1 MHTPRLTLT
10 HPAQPERLGA
20 LSVSLTPDPRALGQR
35 LEFTARGER
44 VTARVR
50 IPAESAPPYPLAIFI
65 DDTDQESP
73 SPEAECFLA
82 QGIATVQSN
91 WPLLGSRRSPK
102 MSRQLLSELA
112 QRGAQRGIGEPSVL
126 IRQFLA
132 QAEEEFSCLI
142 DATAAIR
149 EINPLRILHLE
160 FSLTPIP
167 SANSQGEASSTQANE
182 AIRHRQ
188 GQGKAEKAI
197 EPEDAPPVLATFLRV
212 LRG

>member
-1 MHTPRLTLT
+1 MPTRRLTLT

-20 LSVSLTPDPRALGQR
+20 LSLSLTPGPLALGQG

-44 VTARVR
+44 VTALVR
-50 IPAESAPPYPLAIFI
+50 IPAQSAPPYPLAIFI

-73 SPEAECFLA
+73 SPEAERCLA
-82 QGIATVQSN
+82 RGIATVQSN

-102 MSRQLLSELA
+102 MSRQLLAELA
-112 QRGAQRGIGEPSVL
+112 QTGIGEPSVL
-126 IRQFLA
+126 LRQFLA
-132 QAEEEFSCLI
+132 QAEEEFSCLL

-149 EINPLRILHLE
+149 EIDPLRILHLE

-167 SANSQGEASSTQANE
+167 SANSQGEAPSTQANK

-188 GQGKAEKAI
+188 GQGQAERAI
-197 EPEDAPPVLATFLRV
+197 GREDAPPVLATFLRI

>member
-1 MHTPRLTLT
+1 MPTRRLSLT

-20 LSVSLTPDPRALGQR
+20 LSVALTPGPRALGQR

-65 DDTDQESP
+65 DDTDQESAG
-73 SPEAECFLA
+73 PEAERCLVR
-82 QGIATVQSN
+82 GIATVQSN

-102 MSRQLLSELA
+102 MSCQLLSEL
-112 QRGAQRGIGEPSVL
+112 AQRGIGEPSVL

-132 QAEEEFSCLI
+132 QAEEEFSCLL

-167 SANSQGEASSTQANE
+167 SANSQGGASSTQANE
-182 AIRHRQ
+182 AIRHRLGQ
-188 GQGKAEKAI
+188 GQGQAEKAI
-197 EPEDAPPVLATFLRV
+197 EPEDAPPVLATFLRA